1 MRRYYLENTI
11 MLMVVIVIVIL
22 AIIILITTKHF
33 NKRKNKEYIV
43 DPTIIYSSDTKKSIN
58 CKIDNLKIDKI
69 QSVTLHDID
78 TGEIICEL
86 NKIKSGRL
94 V

>member
-1 MRRYYLENTI
+1 MRRYCMENAI
-11 MLMVVIVIVIL
+11 MLMVIIIVVIL
-22 AIIILITTKHF
+22 SIIILITTKHF

-43 DPTIIYSSDTKKSIN
+43 DPTIIYSNDTKKSIN
-58 CKIDNLKIDKI
+58 RKIDNLKIDKI

-86 NKIKSGRL
+86 NKIK
-94 V
+94 